1 MSPLI
6 ATAAVGLAAVLLS
19 PGTARALDAGWPDSG
34 PGVARGGVEWLGP
47 RPPAVPRRI
56 VSLAP
61 SATDVVVAL
70 GQARRIVGV
79 TRYDTAPEVKG
90 LPSVGGFLD
99 PSPEAVVA
107 LRPDLA
113 LWVTDGGAF
122 PTIRKVAGLGVP
134 VLALPVVGVEDVIST
149 ARVVGRALGDA
160 SAGERLAGSLED
172 AIGRVRARTAGLRRP
187 RALFVVG
194 REPLVVAGPGS
205 YPDELLRIAGAENVV
220 KGTRPWPVYP
230 LEKALADDPDVVIDA
245 AYLEHAGGEGNL
257 SAIPAARRGRLV
269 KLDDDDALRPG
280 PRLVRALDRLF
291 VAVHP
296 EATPR

>member
-1 MSPLI
+1 M
-6 ATAAVGLAAVLLS
+6 
-19 PGTARALDAGWPDSG
+19 RALTTALILTTLASAPALALPAHEGAASS
-34 PGVARGGVEWLGP
+34 GVEWLGP
-47 RPPAVPRRI
+47 RPPAIPQRI

-99 PSPEAVVA
+99 PSPEAIVA

-122 PTIRKVAGLGVP
+122 ATVRKVAELGVP

-149 ARVVGRALGDA
+149 ARVIGRGLGDA
-160 SAGERLAGSLED
+160 SAGERLAVSLED
-172 AIGRVRARTAGLRRP
+172 AIGRARARTAGLRRP

-230 LEKALADDPDVVIDA
+230 LEKALVDDPDVVIDA
-245 AYLEHAGGEGNL
+245 AYLEHAGGEGHL

-291 VAVHP
+291 AAIHP
-296 EATPR
+296 EATRR

>member
-1 MSPLI
+1 M
-6 ATAAVGLAAVLLS
+6 
-19 PGTARALDAGWPDSG
+19 
-34 PGVARGGVEWLGP
+34 
-47 RPPAVPRRI
+47 
-56 VSLAP
+56 SLAP

-122 PTIRKVAGLGVP
+122 PTIRKVAELGVP

-149 ARVVGRALGDA
+149 ARVVGNALGDA
-160 SAGERLAGSLED
+160 SAGELLAGSLED

-187 RALFVVG
+187 RALLVVG

-205 YPDELLRIAGAENVV
+205 YPDELIRIAGAENVV

-257 SAIPAARRGRLV
+257 AAIPAARRGRLV
-269 KLDDDDALRPG
+269 KLADDDVLRPG

-291 VAVHP
+291 AAVHP
-296 EATPR
+296 EATRR